1 MKKKGKVLVLG
12 QDSRSCLTVVRSL
25 GRQNIEIHLGWASP
39 DSLVRHSKYVQ
50 EIQDIPPYTPDDD
63 AWKEKLTSLLS
74 RERYTLVIPCSD
86 PTILPL
92 QHHRKSFENL
102 AKIYTL
108 PDDVFETVFDKTQLT
123 TLAETL
129 GVKVPKSE
137 TLTALEQVSQVTK
150 KLGLPI
156 ILKPSASFRIGNL
169 RRKNHVRRANNEE
182 ETRSF
187 VQGMLRAGAVQAQSY
202 FRGKGVGVEV
212 LVSEGEILLS
222 FQHERVHEPIGGGGS
237 SYRKS
242 VALKPELLDATTRLM
257 KALRYTGVAM
267 VEFMVNVESNDWI
280 LVEINGR
287 FWGSLPL
294 AIASGVDFPYAL
306 YQLLVENKKDFATEY
321 RQAVFCRNT
330 SKDFQWLLDQTRA
343 KPSERKHPRFP
354 LLVFLKEGLVNLIK
368 MREKNDTLVWD
379 DPKPGILEIKQLLAT
394 YLSRLSNKITMRFLS
409 HPFNRSRYTQKIRRK
424 VQTAKNVLFICK
436 GNICRSP
443 FAEQYARTLFPEDI
457 QIRSCG
463 YYPIQNRTSPEN
475 AVTAAKTFGID
486 LSAHRSTVVTE
497 ALLQQADVAFIFDEE
512 NKKIISQRFPFS
524 GPKIYFLGALSLQKA
539 ITIKDPYGNGL
550 EGFKMNYESIM
561 VAIDTLFGSP
571 HIQNSIRPHSDS
583 QGHILAEHL

>member
-1 MKKKGKVLVLG
+1 MKEKGKVLVLG
-12 QDSRSCLTVVRSL
+12 QDNRSCLSVVRSL
-25 GRQNIEIHLGWASP
+25 GRQNLTVHLAWSSP
-39 DSLVRHSKYVQ
+39 NSLVRHSRYVQ
-50 EIQDIPPYTPDDD
+50 EIHDIPPYTPDDD
-63 AWKEKLTSLLS
+63 AWKKKLISILS
-74 RERYTLVIPCSD
+74 REKYTLVIPCSD

-92 QHHRKSFENL
+92 QHHRTAFENL

-108 PDDVFETVFDKTQLT
+108 PDDVFETVFDKTRLT
-123 TLAETL
+123 KLAETL

-137 TLTALEQVSQVTK
+137 TLTALAQVEQVTK

-169 RRKNHVRRANNEE
+169 RRKNHVRRADNKEE
-182 ETRSF
+182 ARNL
-187 VQGMLRAGAVQAQSY
+187 VKGMLRSGAVQAQSY
-202 FRGKGVGVEV
+202 FTGKGVGVEV

-242 VALKPELLDATTRLM
+242 VALKPELLDATTQLM
-257 KALRYTGVAM
+257 KSLRYTGVAM
-267 VEFMVNVESNDWI
+267 VEFMVNVETNDWI

-294 AIASGVDFPYAL
+294 AIVSGVDFPYAL
-306 YQLLVENKKDFATEY
+306 YQLLVENKKDFTNDY
-321 RQAVFCRNT
+321 RQGIFCRNT
-330 SKDFQWLLDQTRA
+330 SKDFQWLLDQIRA

-354 LLVFLKEGLVNLIK
+354 LLAFLKESIVNLIK

-379 DPKPGILEIKQLLAT
+379 DPKPGFLEIKQLIAT
-394 YLSRLSNKITMRFLS
+394 YVSRFSNKIIMRFLS
-409 HPFNRSRYTQKIRRK
+409 HPFNRNRYAKKIHRK

-443 FAEQYARTLFPEDI
+443 FAEQYARTVFPKDI

-463 YYPIQNRTSPEN
+463 YYPIQNRTSPED
-475 AVTAAKTFGID
+475 ALTAAKTFGID
-486 LSAHRSTVVTE
+486 LSEHRSTIVTK

-512 NKKIISQRFPFS
+512 NKKIMTERFSFA
-524 GPKIYFLGALSLQKA
+524 GTKIYFLGALSSPGKD
-539 ITIKDPYGNGL
+539 IIIKDPYGGGL
-550 EGFKMNYESIM
+550 EGFKSNYQS
-561 VAIDTLFGSP
+561 V
-571 HIQNSIRPHSDS
+571 
-583 QGHILAEHL
+583 ILALDRLFKDTKETVH